1 MLPTILALAALVSP
15 VDSAGRAARDTGTVP
30 PPPIEAPRH
39 PAPPRASLPL
49 EGSARL
55 AVSPVAD
62 TVRQRPFTYSDAYE
76 TRQTI
81 HKRASYA
88 TLPLFAIQ
96 YAAGSQLFDKSTEAP
111 AWARTIH
118 GPAATAVA
126 ALFAVNT
133 VTGVWNLWE
142 ARPDPEGRTR
152 RTVHGLLMLAADAG
166 FTYTGML
173 AEQAETSPDK
183 RRLHRQVALTS
194 MGVATVSYLIM
205 ALPFW
210 E

>member
-1 MLPTILALAALVSP
+1 MFQAILAAAALSAQIDTLALAPRDSERVSGP
-15 VDSAGRAARDTGTVP
+15 ARVEVVAGDNAPLRSLARTGASAARDT
-30 PPPIEAPRH
+30 A
-39 PAPPRASLPL
+39 RA
-49 EGSARL
+49 
-55 AVSPVAD
+55 
-62 TVRQRPFTYSDAYE
+62 RPFTYSDGYE
-76 TRQTI
+76 LRQTI

-96 YAAGSQLFDKSTEAP
+96 YAAGSQLFDKSTDAP
-111 AWARTIH
+111 GWAKAVH
-118 GPAATAVA
+118 GPAATGVA

-142 ARPDPEGRTR
+142 ARPDPEGRMR
-152 RTVHGLLMLAADAG
+152 RTVHGLLMLVSDAG

-173 AEQAETSPDK
+173 AEQAESSPDK
-183 RRLHRQVALTS
+183 RRLHRQVAISS